1 MSSKYIFTIETDE
14 LEELDIYQ
22 KAHTNSYIVFELRRN
37 FHRKF
42 KYLDG
47 KHEEFYKGVDYV
59 LEQLDKLIKEHYE
72 D

>member
-22 KAHTNSYIVFELRRN
+22 KAHANSYILFELRHN

-42 KYLDG
+42 KSLDG
-47 KHEEFYKGVDYV
+47 KHEEFYRGVDYV
-59 LEQLDKLIKEHYE
+59 LDQLDNLIKDYYE

>member
-1 MSSKYIFTIETDE
+1 MGKYTFKIETDE

-22 KAHTNSYIVFELRRN
+22 KAHTNSYIIFELKKN

-47 KHEEFYKGVDYV
+47 HHEEFYKGVDHV
-59 LEQLDKLIKEHYE
+59 LAELHNLISDYNEN
-72 D
+72 